1 MEKAISYNPFLKVLQ
16 SFFIMMRGAIKK
28 ISGVNQVG
36 LSQGIEYKENVQLLK
51 FLAGWNLKNL
61 SLVKTFID
69 LMKTFEKES
78 TVLFK

>member
-1 MEKAISYNPFLKVLQ
+1 MYAGHDKNNLILSILPQNMEKAISYNPFLKVLQ

-51 FLAGWNLKNL
+51 FLAG
-61 SLVKTFID
+61 
-69 LMKTFEKES
+69 
-78 TVLFK
+78 

>member
-36 LSQGIEYKENVQLLK
+36 LSQGIEHKENVQLLK
-51 FLAGWNLKNL
+51 FLEG
-61 SLVKTFID
+61 
-69 LMKTFEKES
+69 
-78 TVLFK
+78 